1 MECNIFIP
9 AKLFVLDN
17 NNDIKPCGEAMIKAN
32 RHLFK
37 SVTVISK
44 YIEIFD
50 FVKNYLIVQIQIVKN
65 CKTKIS
71 IKTMAY
77 AQLVI
82 NFFKNGF

>member
-1 MECNIFIP
+1 MECNIFVP
-9 AKLFVLDN
+9 AKLFVL
-17 NNDIKPCGEAMIKAN
+17 NNDDDVKPCGEAIIKAN

-37 SVTVISK
+37 SVTIISK

-71 IKTMAY
+71 TRAMVY
-77 AQLVI
+77 TQLVI